1 MTGVGPRSALTHG
14 DPATDDDPQA
24 AGERRDV
31 ARHLLMH
38 PITTAERDPAMMR
51 LIRRHEAAVDRWF
64 TQRLGYRLHVD
75 TDTARLY
82 KSTYVPERR
91 PLMATWSTPRA
102 LRQLE
107 YTMLALLC
115 ACTAAGPAVVSLRDL
130 VDEVRSAAAEAGV
143 DLAGDAP
150 ERRALVAALR
160 WMIGQGLATELH
172 EQVERYSTDD
182 TADAVLRM
190 RPDRI
195 ALVALPSLGDLD
207 VEAVTG
213 PSARGG
219 VPVRQWLRARLVED
233 PVLYRDDC
241 TVDEWGELR
250 RRLGEEAA
258 WLDEMFGVVLEAR
271 AEGIAAID
279 GLGGLS
285 DQRFPAAGTTGH
297 AALLLIETLV
307 AQREHRPV
315 PAWSRWD
322 VVELMTGLAERNT
335 TLWANDLVE
344 SPEKLTDQV
353 VDLLVDLRLARRS
366 ERQDEWFTLLPAAA
380 RFFVDPDLS
389 TGVQGRLL

>member
-1 MTGVGPRSALTHG
+1 MSDDQR
-14 DPATDDDPQA
+14 DDPQA
-24 AGERRDV
+24 AGEQRDA
-31 ARHLLMH
+31 ARHLLMN
-38 PITTAERDPAMMR
+38 PITTAERDPAMLR

-91 PLMATWSTPRA
+91 PLLATWSTTRP

-143 DLAGDAP
+143 DLAGDAA

-160 WMIGQGLATELH
+160 WMIEQGLASELH
-172 EQVERYSTDD
+172 EQVERYSTDE

-195 ALVALPSLGDLD
+195 ALVPLPTLGDLD
-207 VEAVTG
+207 FEA
-213 PSARGG
+213 SAAGSSRGEI
-219 VPVRQWLRARLVED
+219 PVRQWLRARLVED

-241 TVDEWGELR
+241 SDEEWGELR
-250 RRLGEEAA
+250 RRLGEESA
-258 WLDEMFGVVLEAR
+258 WLDEMFGVTLESR

-279 GLGGLS
+279 GLGRLS
-285 DQRFPAAGTTGH
+285 DQRFPTSGTTGH
-297 AALLLIETLV
+297 AALLLIERLV
-307 AQREHRPV
+307 AQRVDRSQPV
-315 PAWSRWD
+315 WSQTEVIEIVSD
-322 VVELMTGLAERNT
+322 LAERNAT
-335 TLWANDLVE
+335 VWANDKIE
-344 SPEKLTDQV
+344 APPKLAAEV
-353 VDLLVDLRLARRS
+353 ADLLVDLRLARRS
-366 ERQDEWFTLLPAAA
+366 DDHDCWLTLLPAAA
-380 RFFVDPDLS
+380 RFFVDPDLV
-389 TGVQGRLL
+389 TGVQERLL

>member
-1 MTGVGPRSALTHG
+1 MSDDQR
-14 DPATDDDPQA
+14 DDPQA
-24 AGERRDV
+24 AGEQRDA
-31 ARHLLMH
+31 ARHLLMN
-38 PITTAERDPAMMR
+38 PITTAERDPAMLR

-91 PLMATWSTPRA
+91 PLLATWSTTRP

-143 DLAGDAP
+143 DLAGDAA

-160 WMIGQGLATELH
+160 WMIEQGLASELH
-172 EQVERYSTDD
+172 EQVERYSTDE

-195 ALVALPSLGDLD
+195 ALVPLPTLGDLD
-207 VEAVTG
+207 FEA
-213 PSARGG
+213 SAAGSSRGEI
-219 VPVRQWLRARLVED
+219 PVRQWLRARLVED

-241 TVDEWGELR
+241 SDEEWGELR
-250 RRLGEEAA
+250 RRLGEESA
-258 WLDEMFGVVLEAR
+258 WLDEMFGVTLESR

-279 GLGGLS
+279 GLGRLS
-285 DQRFPAAGTTGH
+285 DQRFPTSGTTGH
-297 AALLLIETLV
+297 AALLLIEALV
-307 AQREHRPV
+307 AQRVDRPHRL
-315 PAWSRWD
+315 R
-322 VVELMTGLAERNT
+322 T
-335 TLWANDLVE
+335 
-344 SPEKLTDQV
+344 
-353 VDLLVDLRLARRS
+353 VDADRGDRDRLRS
-366 ERQDEWFTLLPAAA
+366 
-380 RFFVDPDLS
+380 
-389 TGVQGRLL
+389 G